1 MIMICSK
8 KNINYP
14 LLAETHPNPPTR
26 TPAPTNPNPPITT
39 HTHPPTHPNP
49 PKPTHNHPPGSFR
62 AVSGLFGS
70 FQKGETT
77 LDDREDYMETKP
89 SQPQTTDNQGISGS
103 SPIDLELSSIRTTK
117 NDPETTG
124 NGRKYYM
131 ETIEDDP
138 KQPDTTQNRPTMH
151 FSSQCAVREVYFSK
165 WRPPSRK

>member
-26 TPAPTNPNPPITT
+26 TPAPTNPNPP
-39 HTHPPTHPNP
+39 THPP
-49 PKPTHNHPPGSFR
+49 GLFR

-103 SPIDLELSSIRTTK
+103 SPIDLELSSIRTTQ

-151 FSSQCAVREVYFSK
+151 FSSQCAVREVHFSK
-165 WRPPSRK
+165 

>member
-1 MIMICSK
+1 MIMICST

-26 TPAPTNPNPPITT
+26 TPAPTNPNPPT
-39 HTHPPTHPNP
+39 HP
-49 PKPTHNHPPGSFR
+49 PKPTHPEYFGPSRVYLGRFR
-62 AVSGLFGS
+62 RVRRPWTIEKTIWKLN
-70 FQKGETT
+70 QVNLKRPTT
-77 LDDREDYMETKP
+77 
-89 SQPQTTDNQGISGS
+89 QGISGS
-103 SPIDLELSSIRTTK
+103 SPIDLELSSIRTTQ

-151 FSSQCAVREVYFSK
+151 FSSQCAVREVHFSK
-165 WRPPSRK
+165 WRNSSRK